1 MALYKIRIRTNP
13 NELLVSAVDID
24 CAMDLV
30 TQAYRCGRV
39 AIQRIERCDDIKTVL
54 DYCYETAEE
63 KLEALLEAL
72 PPCLALNQNLIQDIA
87 ATIAFDATGVSGMV
101 HELDSKE
108 G

>member
-1 MALYKIRIRTNP
+1 MAVYKVRLRTNP
-13 NELLVSAVDID
+13 AELLVVAEDID

-30 TQAYRCGRV
+30 THAYNCSRIT
-39 AIQRIERCDDIKTVL
+39 IQRIERCADVKTVL
-54 DYCYETAEE
+54 DSCYETAEE

-72 PPCLALNQNLIQDIA
+72 PPCLALNQNLMQDI
-87 ATIAFDATGVSGMV
+87 TDTVAFDATGVSGMV